1 MEAEIDVLAALEAK
15 AKQASL
21 ESLAKSGK
29 KNFRVIRGR
38 DVAHMVQEAVERA
51 LASSEWI
58 APEKVAELKAQ
69 AEREFAEV
77 EREREAEHRRTAELE
92 RDLER
97 LRARIAELEPQPGG
111 RPASGDTATAVMMMR
126 MMEELHTLR
135 QQVPSTAGGMPAQAT
150 GSVET
155 LLDKK
160 LQQIVGSLDDRLD
173 KLGRKMGISTAI
185 DTASVD
191 FQGLVNKTV
200 AESDNLESN
209 VDNVGT
215 EKRDSAGIGA
225 NLDRIKK
232 LREKK
237 G

>member
-1 MEAEIDVLAALEAK
+1 MEAEIDVLAALEAT

-38 DVAHMVQEAVERA
+38 DVAHMVQEAVQRA

-58 APEKVAELKAQ
+58 APEKVAALKAE

-77 EREREAEHRRTAELE
+77 ESERQAEHRRTAELE
-92 RDLER
+92 RELER
-97 LRARIAELEPQPGG
+97 LRGRIAELESPSG

-150 GSVET
+150 GNVET

-191 FQGLVNKTV
+191 FAGLVNKTV